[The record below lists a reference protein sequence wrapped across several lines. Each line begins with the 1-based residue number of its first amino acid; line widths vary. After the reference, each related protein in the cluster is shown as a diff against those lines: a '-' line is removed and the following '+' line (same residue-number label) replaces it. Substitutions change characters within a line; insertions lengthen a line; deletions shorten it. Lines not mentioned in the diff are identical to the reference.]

1 MADEADIADRFQE
14 LSLAHSLAAR
24 ANLPREVIPRGVCYN
39 CEDDIPMEEVEEVV
53 DGNPTKILKHVR
65 PFCDAA
71 CRDDY
76 NKRKNRK

>member
-14 LSLAHSLAAR
+14 LSLAHSLASR
-24 ANLPREVIPRGVCYN
+24 ANQPREVVPMGTCYN
-39 CEDDIPMEEVEEVV
+39 CEDDIAQEEVEQVV
-53 DGNPTKILKHVR
+53 NDETAKVMAHVR

-76 NKRKNRK
+76 MKRKKRG

>member
-24 ANLPREVIPRGVCYN
+24 ANLPREVVPNGLCFN
-39 CEDDIPMEEVEEVV
+39 CEDTIDMTEVEQEA
-53 DGNPTKILKHVR
+53 DGEKVKVLMHTR

-76 NKRKNRK
+76 NLRKKRS